1 MKNIYAF
8 IILAIILT
16 SCRSN
21 EPLSP
26 RFNHVFLVVSDM
38 EKSVEFYTKA
48 FDLKVTNDNVKHI
61 VWTYEDGTQQEV
73 ETNIVF
79 LKFPGQNFVFELK
92 EVGTMDTIDSFALF
106 QHVGID
112 VKDLDKALQKALIAG
127 AEIISPI
134 RLVQTHGVELKHVFL
149 KGPDGERI
157 ELDQIISG
165 EF

>member
-1 MKNIYAF
+1 MKNIYTL
-8 IILAIILT
+8 ITLAIILT
-16 SCRSN
+16 SCGSK

-38 EKSVEFYTKA
+38 ERSVEFYTKA
-48 FDLKVTNDNVKHI
+48 FDLKVTNEKVKHI
-61 VWTYEDGTQQEV
+61 VWTYEDGTQKEV

-79 LKFPGQNFVFELK
+79 LKFPGQDFVFELK
-92 EVGTMDTIDSFALF
+92 EVKTMDSIDNSALF

-112 VKDLDKALQKALIAG
+112 VKDIDKSLQKALNAG

-134 RLVQTHGVELKHVFL
+134 RLVQTHGLELKHVFL